1 MAEKSTNINL
11 GVAEIV
17 KEAKDIKTITEV
29 DNTSA
34 LLVRAIHAA
43 LSPLEKWVMQKE
55 YNLAA
60 TKKLLELKLQETPV
74 ENIITPPSYVAIPA
88 LQAIS
93 YCMDDDE
100 LRDMFAELLAHAM
113 NSETVDN
120 VHPTYVEII
129 KQMSPYDAVI
139 FRELI
144 KKIIIPCI
152 AIKYV
157 HKESHAAYPISDIV
171 VFIDFERYPLVPT
184 QICLENLER
193 LHLIEINRKSKLNTK
208 ECYLLLKEG
217 TQGLVSQF
225 IEENKNTLCPQEY
238 EAVYDEFVIEV
249 RGFGQF
255 FARACMGENFDNIN

>member
-1 MAEKSTNINL
+1 MEDKSTNVNL
-11 GVAEIV
+11 GVAEVVNEV
-17 KEAKDIKTITEV
+17 KDTKTFLEA

-55 YNLAA
+55 YNLAV
-60 TKKLLELKLQETPV
+60 TKKILELKLQGTPV
-74 ENIITPPSYVAIPA
+74 DHIITPPSYVAVPA

-113 NSETVDN
+113 DKETVDN

-129 KQMSPYDAVI
+129 KQMSPYDAIV
-139 FRELI
+139 FRKLV
-144 KKIIIPCI
+144 KKVIIPCI
-152 AIKYV
+152 SIKYV
-157 HKESHAAYPISDIV
+157 HKENHSAYPICDIV
-171 VFIDFERYPLVPT
+171 AFEDLKKYPLVPT

-193 LHLIEINRKSKLNTK
+193 LHLIEINRRSKLNSKGHYLVLEESTK
-208 ECYLLLKEG
+208 E
-217 TQGLVSQF
+217 LVSQF
-225 IEENKNTLCPQEY
+225 IKENENVLSPQEY
-238 EAVYDEFVIEV
+238 EPVYDEFVIEI

-255 FARACMGENFDNIN
+255 FARSCLGEKFSEIN